1 MNDKLME
8 EVLALLEDALE
19 LDVETESVYTGG
31 MDGSD
36 LYEDS
41 HTVTLK
47 LNGKPISSIYLP

>member
-31 MDGSD
+31 MDSPY
-36 LYEDS
+36 LYKDS
-41 HTVTLK
+41 HTIVLK